1 MVSDHAP
8 LLLDRSPMPTSH
20 RRFHFEEYWLRLD
33 GFHDV
38 LTAAWGATHHVDP
51 FHRLM
56 LRLQATAAS
65 LTSWSSRSTGN
76 IKAKLAISRELI
88 PRFDKAEE
96 SCNLSP
102 PEDWLRK

>member
-1 MVSDHAP
+1 MV
-8 LLLDRSPMPTSH
+8 
-20 RRFHFEEYWLRLD
+20 
-33 GFHDV
+33 
-38 LTAAWGATHHVDP
+38 TAAWGSTYHADP

-56 LRLQATAAS
+56 LRLQATATS
-65 LTSWSSRSTGN
+65 LTSWSSESTGN